1 MDKTQRL
8 FAIMDSLRRHRQPI
22 TAERLAEEFS
32 VSVRTLYRDM
42 QTLIGLGA
50 PIDGEAGVGYILRP
64 GFFLPPLM
72 FSPEELEAL
81 VLGAR
86 WVEGRPDESLAKAA
100 ARALGKIATA
110 TPEDLRDKIGATGL
124 WPVQAAAIPAKE
136 PLLGVVRQAMRVE
149 KTLHIS
155 YADENGAQTERP
167 IWPIALAYYEDKHI
181 LAAWCTM
188 RQALRNFRI
197 DRVRSARQGEERFG
211 KRRVVLMK
219 MWEEAWQ
226 ADRQARRARYE
237 KAGG

>member
-32 VSVRTLYRDM
+32 VSVRTLYRDVH
-42 QTLIGLGA
+42 TLIGLGA

-86 WVEGRPDESLAKAA
+86 WVESRPDESLAKAA

-155 YADENGAQTERP
+155 YADENGAETERP

>member
-32 VSVRTLYRDM
+32 VSVRTLYRDV

-136 PLLGVVRQAMRVE
+136 PLLGVVREAMRVE

-155 YADENGAQTERP
+155 YADQNGAETERP

>member
-136 PLLGVVRQAMRVE
+136 PLLGVVHEAMRVE

-155 YADENGAQTERP
+155 YADQNGAETERP